1 MLAALVKASPLF
13 LLRQNFSHPSNRA
26 ISLSLSLGRDAE
38 LYLTTNHRGLL
49 PFLCRSD
56 EIRAKITIKTH
67 RFLQPS
73 ELLLVG
79 RGQVIIGNKLATTT
93 RNAQPQWIP
102 PVRWGCANLCA
113 LLTLSGTPS
122 YQSSQSELLTSN
134 ISLLTSDQFRRDTH
148 YSLFTTL
155 NSGSGELK
163 TVSSELRGVR
173 SE

>member
-26 ISLSLSLGRDAE
+26 ISLSLARQQSVSGDAE

-102 PVRWGCANLCA
+102 PVR
-113 LLTLSGTPS
+113 
-122 YQSSQSELLTSN
+122 
-134 ISLLTSDQFRRDTH
+134 
-148 YSLFTTL
+148 
-155 NSGSGELK
+155 
-163 TVSSELRGVR
+163 
-173 SE
+173 